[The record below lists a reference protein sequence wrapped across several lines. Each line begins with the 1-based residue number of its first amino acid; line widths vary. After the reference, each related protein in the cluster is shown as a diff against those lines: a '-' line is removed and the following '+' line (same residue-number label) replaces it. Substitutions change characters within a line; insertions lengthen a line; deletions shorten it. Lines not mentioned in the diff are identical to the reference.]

1 MHSRDKGYVVNPGDL
16 FIGQGNGSNMI
27 PFPANQDV
35 PVDEFIY
42 YTWRDTSLL
51 AVGGNNGAGAILDIE
66 DSILFGGGG
75 AAKTYLPNAVPSVG
89 LPLLMEFRCYVDT
102 GALGLNAFDISL
114 AVNSSARPNFRAFS
128 TGGYN
133 SNSDPVFKDPDLE
146 DAADGGYNP
155 GSNPPGAATPGVDN
169 SFYIGQVDL
178 VTRVSRSHSIWF
190 DSGLTNPNYQPPVV
204 EPAPEDLPSGT
215 AVILN
220 YRGATITSIGAA
232 NLDTILTNPA
242 NIDIYGEQDGG
253 VGTINF
259 QNGDS
264 SWKETIAE
272 INGEQFF
279 QIRMTFIANA
289 ATNQT
294 PWLSTL
300 AFAYGD

>member
-1 MHSRDKGYVVNPGDL
+1 
-16 FIGQGNGSNMI
+16 
-27 PFPANQDV
+27 
-35 PVDEFIY
+35 
-42 YTWRDTSLL
+42 
-51 AVGGNNGAGAILDIE
+51 
-66 DSILFGGGG
+66 
-75 AAKTYLPNAVPSVG
+75 
-89 LPLLMEFRCYVDT
+89 
-102 GALGLNAFDISL
+102 
-114 AVNSSARPNFRAFS
+114 
-128 TGGYN
+128 
-133 SNSDPVFKDPDLE
+133 
-146 DAADGGYNP
+146 
-155 GSNPPGAATPGVDN
+155 VDN